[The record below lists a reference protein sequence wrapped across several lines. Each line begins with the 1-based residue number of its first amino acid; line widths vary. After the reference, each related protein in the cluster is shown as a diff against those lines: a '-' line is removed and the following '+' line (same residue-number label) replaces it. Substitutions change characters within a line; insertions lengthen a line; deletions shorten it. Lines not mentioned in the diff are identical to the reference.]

1 MGKDAYYF
9 KHDSNARNDPKIQ
22 ALIHKYGIEGY
33 GRYWVILEMFRDE
46 ATYKLE
52 DKSYVWKSIAQ
63 NIFSPE
69 EEARKFIKDCIEEF
83 ELFIQDDGFFYS
95 ASFLLRMQKLDE
107 IRAKRSRAGEISGEK
122 RGKIEW

>member
-1 MGKDAYYF
+1 MIRLLAT
-9 KHDSNARNDPKIQ
+9 
-22 ALIHKYGIEGY
+22 IEGY